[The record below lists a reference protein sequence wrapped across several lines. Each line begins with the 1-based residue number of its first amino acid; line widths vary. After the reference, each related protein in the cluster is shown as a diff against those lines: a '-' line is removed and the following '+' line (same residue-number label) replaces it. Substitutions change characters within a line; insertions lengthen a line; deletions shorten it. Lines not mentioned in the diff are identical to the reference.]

1 MRSKEVNDMSKSW
14 DEIGLETRAKF
25 EDLILSW
32 NNSVMNYEEGWI
44 SSTGRVEIKVDDWG
58 VTAMLHSDDFDEPV
72 RLRAAWCILRVYEN
86 GMSGAYVNWH
96 LSADSH

>member
-1 MRSKEVNDMSKSW
+1 MSKSW
-14 DEIGLETRAKF
+14 DEIGLEIRAKF

-58 VTAMLHSDDFDEPV
+58 S
-72 RLRAAWCILRVYEN
+72 RLCFT
-86 GMSGAYVNWH
+86 G
-96 LSADSH
+96 

>member
-1 MRSKEVNDMSKSW
+1 MSKSW
-14 DEIGLETRAKF
+14 EEIGLENRAKY

-32 NNSVMNYEEGWI
+32 NNTVMNYEGGWV

-58 VTAMLHSDDFDEPV
+58 VTTMLHSDDFDEPV
-72 RLRAAWCILRVYEN
+72 RLSAAWCALRVYEN

-96 LSADSH
+96 LWCNND